1 MAESKTSKVTNYRDL
16 IVPLEKIVRLYPE
29 IMTLLGKAG
38 DDAIV
43 VALRTVL
50 ELMFNL
56 WYTADEQWIA
66 LRNRVRIGLVKD
78 TKKYGNTSVSQ
89 GCAVNYFST
98 NPDKTNVA
106 FLNCGTGGIKY
117 QVYKN
122 DNGLITVV
130 SEFKPENGASPQ
142 VFAKPLGD
150 ETSKEIVKQHTLLKS
165 EMEASGIPFDCEVFA
180 FVTGTI
186 RANWENGSTTERVD
200 FDSYVEMMFA
210 AIPAIKPI
218 SPTSFFLTQD
228 AEGELES
235 LGTTSMYD
243 NLSIAGELQSGV
255 RTAAII
261 GIGRGS
267 VQLTWQNADR
277 TRQYPI
283 NKTPGMNDVRGLSNW
298 AWRVLPEIRGKI
310 GTLVDFMSTSEL
322 PTIALKS
329 GCMLYLTKPA
339 GAQLLALLTEE
350 PAVEIPEP
358 ISEPVAKAVSIV
370 ASDVA
375 TATNNLVAEIVQTY
389 VPDNVDTVMVHTS

>member
-1 MAESKTSKVTNYRDL
+1 MAESKTSKVTNYRNL
-16 IVPLEKIVRLYPE
+16 IVPLEKIVRVYPE
-29 IMTLLGKAG
+29 AMALLDKAG

-50 ELMFNL
+50 ELVFNL

-66 LRNRVRIGLVKD
+66 LRNRVQIGLVKD

-89 GCAVNYFST
+89 GCAVNYFSA

-165 EMEASGIPFDCEVFA
+165 EMTSSGIPLDCEVFA

-186 RANWENGSTTERVD
+186 RANWENGSATERVD

-218 SPTSFFLTQD
+218 SPTSFFLTQE

-255 RTAAII
+255 RTAAVI

-267 VQLTWQNADR
+267 VQLTWQNVDR

-283 NKTPGMNDVRGLSNW
+283 NTVPGMNDVRGLSTW
-298 AWRVLPEIRGKI
+298 AWRVLPEIREKI
-310 GTLVDFMSTSEL
+310 RTLVDFMSGSEL

-329 GCMLYLTKPA
+329 GCMLYLTKSA

-350 PAVEIPEP
+350 PAAEIPAL
-358 ISEPVAKAVSIV
+358 ISEPIAEAAPIA
-370 ASDVA
+370 ASEVT

-389 VPDNVDTVMVHTS
+389 VPDNVDTILVHTS